1 MQLLVCFTMAL
12 AVANPGPDT
21 LVICPDA
28 FQPAMRSWVEYRRDQ
43 GYRVEVQ
50 SPAGSSYSIRQQI
63 RRAAQ
68 AGTLQH
74 VVLVGDAVGSP
85 VEANRL
91 VPTDYV
97 RARVNVRFGSE
108 PEIATDN
115 TYADVDGDGQPDL
128 AIGRIPV
135 DSAAELEAYI
145 ARVKQYE
152 LAANSGSW
160 QRRINF
166 VAGVGGFGQLV
177 DKLIEQSTKQMI
189 TELIP
194 AEYQTTM
201 TYGSW
206 TSPYCPHPYRFSDTA
221 IERFNEGCLFWCYIG
236 HGSRHRLDHVM
247 LPDGRADILDCQ
259 TAPRLAVQAGS
270 PIAIFLACYT
280 SAIDDPQDC
289 LAEEMLRQKRGPI
302 AVIGST
308 RVAMPYAMSVLSLGM
323 LREYFHGEARTLGD
337 LVLVAKQRMVAAPDS
352 DDEFRQ
358 MIDAMGNMFSP
369 EPELLADELREHVQ
383 LMHVL
388 GDPLLRLK
396 RPDAIEFAAPERV
409 VAGESISV
417 QGQAPY
423 AGALTVEVCYARDR
437 FRIRPTRRKEYDPDP
452 VALAEYDREYR
463 NAHDLTCVRQSI
475 DVQEGEFELN
485 VPVPV
490 DASGECHV
498 RLMLQREDRFA
509 MGSHAVTIERIRL
522 SRKPN

>member
-1 MQLLVCFTMAL
+1 MQYFVCFAMAL
-12 AVANPGPDT
+12 SVANPSPDT

-28 FQPAMRSWVEYRRDQ
+28 FQPAMQSWVEYRREQ

-50 SPAGSSYSIRQQI
+50 SPAGSSYAIRQQI
-63 RRAAQ
+63 HRAARGG
-68 AGTLQH
+68 ALRN

-85 VEANRL
+85 ADAEQL

-115 TYADVDGDGQPDL
+115 TYADIDRDGAPDL

-135 DSAAELEAYI
+135 DSVAELKSYI
-145 ARVKQYE
+145 ARVKRYE
-152 LAANSGSW
+152 STGNVGVW

-206 TSPYCPHPYRFSDTA
+206 SSPYCPHPYRFSDTA

-236 HGSRHRLDHVM
+236 HGSRHRLDRVM
-247 LPDGRADILDCQ
+247 LPDGRADILDCR
-259 TAPRLAVQAGS
+259 TAPRLAANDGS

-289 LAEEMLRQKRGPI
+289 LAEEMLRQDRGPI

-323 LREYFHGEARTLGD
+323 LREYFHGDARTLGE
-337 LVLVAKQRMVAAPDS
+337 LVLVAKQRMLAAPDS
-352 DDEFRQ
+352 NDEFRQ
-358 MIDAMGNMFSP
+358 MIEAMGKMFSP
-369 EPELLADELREHVQ
+369 EPELLADELREHVH

-388 GDPLLRLK
+388 GDPLLQLK
-396 RPDAIEFAAPERV
+396 RPESIELAVPDRV
-409 VAGESISV
+409 VAGQSV
-417 QGQAPY
+417 TVTGQVPFS
-423 AGALTVEVCYARDR
+423 GTLTAEVCYARDR
-437 FRIRPTRRKEYDPDP
+437 FRVRPKRRKEYDPDP
-452 VALAEYDREYR
+452 AALADYDREYR
-463 NAHDLTCVRQSI
+463 KAHDLTCVRQSI
-475 DVQEGEFELN
+475 DVRAGEFELA
-485 VPVPV
+485 VPIPH
-490 DASGECHV
+490 DASGDCHM
-498 RLMLQREDRFA
+498 RLVLQRDDRFA
-509 MGSHAVTIERIRL
+509 MGSRAIAIERLRL
-522 SRKPN
+522 SRKPD